1 MAKLFKKKGITD
13 TLVSVGVGGAANVAM
28 DYAWGALADTL
39 GSLAE
44 YKNYIK
50 IAVGALGGSMTK
62 GKIAHAAFDGIAVV
76 GASELISGLVAGT
89 DAASAQQATDG
100 LPYGTIG
107 RVRPGMQG
115 YAKKKSNGFTV
126 AGTTIFK

>member
-13 TLVSVGVGGAANVAM
+13 TLVNVGVGGAANVAM
-28 DYAWGALADTL
+28 DYAWGALSDTL
-39 GSLAE
+39 GSIAE

-76 GASELISGLVAGT
+76 GASELISGLIAGT
-89 DAASAQQATDG
+89 DAAATQTTTG